1 MSMLQL
7 SLKTLIQFMGG
18 KVRKDTSLE
27 VTHLVA
33 KVCKGEKYSYA
44 MLFGVPVVS
53 ETWIHD
59 AWQNRDKID
68 FKATDDD
75 FVSYPINFRLYY
87 VCHLVFHLHFPMSG
101 IRSENTEIGNKF
113 CRMKIF

>member
-1 MSMLQL
+1 MSLLQL
-7 SLKTLIQFMGG
+7 SLKCLIQFMGG

-53 ETWIHD
+53 ETWIYD
-59 AWQNRDKID
+59 AWQNRSIIGFNAVD
-68 FKATDDD
+68 AD
-75 FVSYPINFRLYY
+75 FVSYPN
-87 VCHLVFHLHFPMSG
+87 S
-101 IRSENTEIGNKF
+101 
-113 CRMKIF
+113 